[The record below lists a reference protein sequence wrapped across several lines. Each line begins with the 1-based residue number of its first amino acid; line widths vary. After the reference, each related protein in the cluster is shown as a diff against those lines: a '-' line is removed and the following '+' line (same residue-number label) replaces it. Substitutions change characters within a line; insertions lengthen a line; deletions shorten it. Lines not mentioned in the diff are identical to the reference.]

1 MKKTEQQ
8 LLDKIRDGKPMTLG
22 ERLRLIIMLSIPA
35 ILAQVSL
42 TAMFYIDASM
52 VGSLG
57 AEASASVGLVTT
69 TTWLFGG
76 LCSAGAT
83 AFAVQVAHRLGAG
96 DKEGAQSVI
105 RQSMVAITVY
115 GLILLTIG
123 LGISPFLPH
132 WLGANSDIAADA
144 SRYFAIYA
152 AFLPVYVLST
162 LAGGILRCSGN
173 MSTPSGVNVLMCVL
187 DVVFNFFLIFPSR
200 TVTLAGFSLTLP
212 AMNLGVTG
220 AALGTGLAEL
230 IAALMMHYVL
240 WRRSPQ
246 IGVTFRG
253 SFHVTRTT
261 LTRAFNIGAPMG
273 LQSCVMC
280 GAQIMSTVIVA
291 PLGTIAIAANSFA
304 ITAESLCY
312 MPGFGVSEAATTI
325 VGQCVGARRRRL
337 TRELAN
343 LCVILGMGVMAV
355 MGVVMYLGAD
365 LMIGF
370 MTSIDSIRQLGS
382 SILRIEAFA
391 EPMFAAA
398 IVCYGVFVGA
408 GDTLVPSCMNFGS
421 IWLVRLSLAWLLAP
435 SMGLTGVWIA
445 MAIELCFRGT
455 IFLIRLRSSRWLPKS
470 DNN

>member
-1 MKKTEQQ
+1 
-8 LLDKIRDGKPMTLG
+8 MTLT
-22 ERLRLIIMLSIPA
+22 ERLRLIVMLSIPA

-96 DKEGAQSVI
+96 DKEGARAVV
-105 RQSMVAITVY
+105 RQATVAIAVY
-115 GLILLTIG
+115 GLVLGSIG
-123 LGISPFLPH
+123 LSISQFLPG
-132 WLGANSDIAADA
+132 WLGAGADISADA
-144 SRYFAIYA
+144 SIYFAIYSA
-152 AFLPVYVLST
+152 SLPLFIMGT
-162 LAGGILRCSGN
+162 LAGGVLRCSGN
-173 MSTPSGVNVLMCVL
+173 MNTPSAVNVLMCVL

-200 TVTLAGFSLTLP
+200 DISVAGMQLHVPGLG
-212 AMNLGVTG
+212 LGVAG
-220 AALGTGLAEL
+220 AAIGTGMAEL
-230 IAALMMHYVL
+230 MASLLMTWVL

-246 IGVTFRG
+246 IDMRQRG
-253 SFHVTRTT
+253 SFRVTGAT
-261 LTRAFNIGAPMG
+261 LRKAFNIGAPMG

-304 ITAESLCY
+304 ITAESVCY

-325 VGQCVGARRRRL
+325 VGQCMGARRRKL
-337 TRELAN
+337 TRELAY
-343 LCVILGMGVMAV
+343 LCVGLGMAVMAI
-355 MGVVMYLGAD
+355 MGVVMYVGAD
-365 LMIGF
+365 TMIGF
-370 MTSIDSIRQLGS
+370 MTPHADIRSLGA

-398 IVCYGVFVGA
+398 IVSYGVFVGA
-408 GDTLVPSCMNFGS
+408 GDTLLPSCMNFGS
-421 IWLVRLSLAWLLAP
+421 IWLVRLTLAALLAP
-435 SMGLTGVWIA
+435 TMGLTGVWIA
-445 MAIELCFRGT
+445 MAVELGFRGL
-455 IFLIRLRSSRWLPKS
+455 IFLLRLRSDRWLKLR
-470 DNN
+470 DE

>member
-1 MKKTEQQ
+1 
-8 LLDKIRDGKPMTLG
+8 MTLG
-22 ERLRLIIMLSIPA
+22 ERLRLIVMLSIPA

-83 AFAVQVAHRLGAG
+83 AFSVQVAHRLGAG

-105 RQSMVAITVY
+105 RQSMVAIAIY
-115 GLILLTIG
+115 GLILSAIG
-123 LGISPFLPH
+123 LAISPFLPH
-132 WLGANSDIAADA
+132 WLGANSDIAGDA

-152 AFLPVYVLST
+152 AFLPIYVLGT

-173 MSTPSGVNVLMCVL
+173 MSTPSAVNVLMCVL
-187 DVVFNFFLIFPSR
+187 DVVFNFILIFPSR
-200 TVTLAGFSLTLP
+200 TITIAGFTFTFP
-212 AMNLGVTG
+212 GMDLGVTG

-230 IAALMMHYVL
+230 VAAIMMQYVM

-246 IGVTFRG
+246 IGMTFQG
-253 SFHVTRTT
+253 SFRVTRTT

-370 MTSIDSIRQLGS
+370 MSSIDSIRQLGS

-408 GDTLVPSCMNFGS
+408 GDTLIPSCMNFGS
-421 IWLVRLSLAWLLAP
+421 IWLVRLTLAWLLAP

-445 MAIELCFRGT
+445 MAVELCFRGA
-455 IFLIRLRSSRWLPKS
+455 IFLLRLRSSRWLPPLTEK
-470 DNN
+470 